1 MDSILSKHLA
11 NAFLL
16 PKNEKLDTSV
26 KNENMI
32 PYHSFKI
39 IDNSYYIKLDKDT
52 IISESKGYW
61 NNKPIVTYKDTQYV
75 ILENSNYL
83 VNLNNLSKTENS
95 ITPVKTEEP
104 KKVFLQPKKI
114 IQQPKEPVKDKP
126 QIISIP
132 LNGGTASYVPK
143 MAEEDAEEKR
153 VDNKPTD
160 FISALES
167 NKDDPRVKKFFNY
180 HSELAKKE
188 IFAITEKFAQQ
199 QMARAMESGG
209 GTNAVQYSNGGTM
222 KGDLIVDGNLNVTG
236 NINGGGG
243 GVGGPS
249 KRVFTV
255 GNGSDNEY
263 VLLHSL
269 GTKDLS
275 ITVYDQSD
283 EVVVASLKNISI
295 NETKISFTNPIGVDS
310 IKVVI
315 LG

>member
-26 KNENMI
+26 QNENMI

-39 IDNSYYIKLDKDT
+39 IDNSYYIKLDNDT
-52 IISESKGYW
+52 VVSETKGYW
-61 NNKPIVTYKDTQYV
+61 NNKPIVTYRDAQYV
-75 ILENSNYL
+75 ILENSNSL

-95 ITPVKTEEP
+95 ITSVKTEEP
-104 KKVFLQPKKI
+104 KKTFLQPKKI
-114 IQQPKEPVKDKP
+114 IQQPKEPVKDKA

-132 LNGGTASYVPK
+132 LNGGTASYIPK

-188 IFAITEKFAQQ
+188 IFSITEKFAQQ

-222 KGDLIVDGNLNVTG
+222 KGDLVIEGNLRVVGDINEGGNNNAVTA
-236 NINGGGG
+236 
-243 GVGGPS
+243 

-255 GNGSDNEY
+255 GNGADKEY
-263 VLLHSL
+263 TLLHSL
-269 GTKDLS
+269 GNKELS
-275 ITVYDQSD
+275 ITVYDQND
-283 EVVVASLKNISI
+283 EVVVASLKNISL
-295 NETKISFTNPIGVDS
+295 NETKISFSNPVDVDS

-315 LG
+315 IG

>member
-16 PKNEKLDTSV
+16 PKNEKLDVST

-39 IDNSYYIKLDKDT
+39 IDNSYYIKLDNDT
-52 IISESKGYW
+52 VVSETKGYW
-61 NNKPIVTYKDTQYV
+61 NNKPIVTYKDTPYV
-75 ILENSNYL
+75 ILENSNSL

-95 ITPVKTEEP
+95 ITPVKTIES
-104 KKVFLQPKKI
+104 KKTFLQPKKI
-114 IQQPKEPVKDKP
+114 IQQPKEPVKDKA

-143 MAEEDAEEKR
+143 MAEEDAEENK
-153 VDNKPTD
+153 VDNKSTD

-222 KGDLIVDGNLNVTG
+222 KGDLVIEGNLRVVGDINEGGNNNAVTA
-236 NINGGGG
+236 
-243 GVGGPS
+243 

-255 GNGSDNEY
+255 GNGTDKEY
-263 VLLHSL
+263 TLLHSL
-269 GTKDLS
+269 GNKDLS
-275 ITVYDQSD
+275 VTVYDQND
-283 EVVVASLKNISI
+283 EVVVASLKNVSL
-295 NETKISFTNPIGVDS
+295 NETKISFNNPVDVDS

-315 LG
+315 IG